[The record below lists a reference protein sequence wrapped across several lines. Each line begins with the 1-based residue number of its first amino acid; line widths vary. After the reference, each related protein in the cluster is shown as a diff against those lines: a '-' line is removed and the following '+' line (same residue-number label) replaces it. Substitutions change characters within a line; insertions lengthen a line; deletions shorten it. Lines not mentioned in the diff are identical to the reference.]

1 MAFLIKVCWVFVKG
15 LLCILW
21 DKHVLSVLKSIYI
34 VDVWWFTCGEPFL
47 YFWDQD
53 NLGGQFLWCVE
64 FSFQVLDWKC
74 LYPSSLEI
82 TLFLHWCQ
90 RSVEYI
96 NEGQFHVS
104 FIIQLISLLSHYWKF
119 VLLNT
124 ALNIPVLVSFF
135 IKLYNHF
142 VNSYKIT

>member
-21 DKHVLSVLKSIYI
+21 DEHVLSVLKSIYI
-34 VDVWWFTCGEPFL
+34 VDVWWFTYGEPFL
-47 YFWDQD
+47 YFWDED
-53 NLGGQFLWCVE
+53 NLGGHFLWCVE
-64 FSFQVLDWKC
+64 FSFQVFDWKC

-96 NEGQFHVS
+96 NEGHFHVS
-104 FIIQLISLLSHYWKF
+104 FIIQLISLLTHYWKF